1 VLYSGGWYNRSPDN
15 AVLAE
20 SLASHGYVVA
30 ALPLFGAGLWTGNLG
45 SSPAALET
53 QARDLEAALAAL
65 VQHTWVDRTRV
76 SVMGYS
82 SGGIVALFVGARH
95 ALVDA
100 IIGLDPAY
108 GSDTE
113 KVLSFSLFDPA
124 RVRVPVLTLRAG
136 HETFVRRDRSA
147 VLSAMRYADRYTA
160 DVGQSTHGDF
170 SDDVRLEVALSLA
183 RPERKLRSTLE
194 GMAAYRVTAQA
205 VRLFLD
211 GVLRN
216 RPDAL
221 ETLVG
226 PDETLRITR
235 TPAERLPR

>member
-1 VLYSGGWYNRSPDN
+1 
-15 AVLAE
+15 
-20 SLASHGYVVA
+20 
-30 ALPLFGAGLWTGNLG
+30 
-45 SSPAALET
+45 
-53 QARDLEAALAAL
+53 
-65 VQHTWVDRTRV
+65 
-76 SVMGYS
+76 
-82 SGGIVALFVGARH
+82 
-95 ALVDA
+95 
-100 IIGLDPAY
+100 
-108 GSDTE
+108 
-113 KVLSFSLFDPA
+113 
-124 RVRVPVLTLRAG
+124 
-136 HETFVRRDRSA
+136 
-147 VLSAMRYADRYTA
+147 MRYADRYTA

-194 GMAAYRVTAQA
+194 GMAAYRATAQA